1 MDNIDF
7 TPDQK
12 AKLTQLINDGC
23 NVLREVADLHGGMKD
38 TTKAVAEE
46 LNIKASTLNKA
57 IRIAYKSDFIKRVQS
72 THSWKEFWPRLVEYK
87 LPTQES

>member
-12 AKLTQLINDGC
+12 AKLTQLINDRC

-57 IRIAYKSDFIKRVQS
+57 IRIAYKSDFHKTS
-72 THSWKEFWPRLVEYK
+72 AEYSQ
-87 LPTQES
+87 LEGILATVGRI